1 MTEMTP
7 ERTTRCEFSDAD
19 ATLVTRIA
27 TAVVDQTI
35 AGTDTAIDLIDAIE
49 MPLGEAIH
57 LLARVAPIEGVSVTN
72 STDGISV
79 TLSAAQ
85 LQQVPPAELFDDS
98 WELISAFF
106 EVDWS
111 GEHEIRLRGTVS

>member
-1 MTEMTP
+1 MTG
-7 ERTTRCEFSDAD
+7 ERTARCEFSDAD

-57 LLARVAPIEGVSVTN
+57 LLARAAPIEGVSVTN
-72 STDGISV
+72 SADGISV
-79 TLSAAQ
+79 TLRAAR

-106 EVDWS
+106 DVDWV
-111 GEHEIRLRGTVS
+111 GEHEIRLRGAGS